1 VFFGSESDAYKC
13 HETRLTELLLRYI
26 TGLCWVLKYYYDGC
40 PSWKWYYPFHYAP
53 FASDL
58 RNIERY
64 SIQFEPS
71 EPFKP
76 IEQLMAVLPKESA
89 SALPAPCRPLMLD
102 QKSPIADFYPEEVE
116 LDPNG
121 KAMPWLW
128 VVLLPFI
135 DEERLLRE
143 MQYVYP
149 RFDEEVDRSRSC
161 FFFF

>member
-1 VFFGSESDAYKC
+1 M
-13 HETRLTELLLRYI
+13 
-26 TGLCWVLKYYYDGC
+26 CWVLRYYYDGC

-58 RNIERY
+58 RNID
-64 SIQFEPS
+64 QFQISFESS

-76 IEQLMAVLPKESA
+76 IEQLMAVLPKESSA
-89 SALPAPCRPLMLD
+89 ALPPPCRPLMLD
-102 QKSPIADFYPEEVE
+102 PKSQIADFYPEEVE

-135 DEERLLRE
+135 DEERLLTE
-143 MQYVYP
+143 MKYVYP
-149 RFDEEVDRSRSC
+149 RFDDEVPCLRVPLL
-161 FFFF
+161 